1 MIRRS
6 IARDEP
12 RKAPKQTKEEKAKIM
27 KNLKPDEIYIK
38 VPRDFAGSRADYIMW
53 LREEKKIAEEIK
65 NGTSTV
71 ASRRK

>member
-1 MIRRS
+1 
-6 IARDEP
+6 
-12 RKAPKQTKEEKAKIM
+12 M